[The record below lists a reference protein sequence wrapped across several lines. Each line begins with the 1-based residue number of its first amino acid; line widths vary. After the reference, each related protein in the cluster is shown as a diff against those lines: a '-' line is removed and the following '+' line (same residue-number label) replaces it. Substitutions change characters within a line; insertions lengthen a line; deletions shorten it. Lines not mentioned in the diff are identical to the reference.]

1 MLRLLPLILILCGCA
16 ASQQNEADVRLQVET
31 FEKVWSTVKE
41 KHFDPSQLEDSKRG
55 LSWEALHGEFRPLV
69 EKATSMD
76 ETRQLL
82 RRMIG
87 KLGLSHFQIIGVD
100 IYRDLDAGPG
110 GDGRIGVE
118 AAVIDGKAYI
128 FSVEPGS
135 PAALMGV
142 KPGWRIVQA
151 GGREVD
157 TVLAKIALTKDHPLR
172 IPSTQRGFLLSR
184 LSAMVGD
191 EVALELEDGAGKLQ
205 QISVKCEPAKGAAT
219 KFGFM
224 PAIPVWMEF
233 QRKQTSTNQTVGVFK
248 FNLFLDPPKLI
259 NEVQKALAACA
270 RCGGFVI
277 DIRGNPGGIGALAM
291 GLGGFFVSEPG
302 LQLGQMVR
310 RDMNLNFILN
320 PRMPGFAGP
329 LAILVD
335 GSSGSTSEIFA
346 GGMQDVKRARIFGS
360 RTMGAALP
368 SVVEKLPNGDGFQ
381 YAVANYISQGGR
393 TLEGYGV
400 VPDETVTL
408 TRESLLTGRDPVL
421 DAALNWMNA
430 QKTPAR

>member
-16 ASQQNEADVRLQVET
+16 PSQESRLQVAT

-41 KHFDPSQLEDSKRG
+41 KHFDPAQLEDPKRG
-55 LSWEALHGEFRPLV
+55 LSWQALHDEFLPRI
-69 EKATSMD
+69 EKAESMD

-82 RRMIG
+82 REMIA
-87 KLGLSHFQIIGVD
+87 KLGLSHFQIIGAD
-100 IYRDLDAGPG
+100 IYKDLDNGPG
-110 GDGRIGVE
+110 GDGRIGIEV
-118 AAVIDGKAYI
+118 AVIDGKAYVR
-128 FSVEPGS
+128 SVEPGS
-135 PAALMGV
+135 PAAAKGIQ
-142 KPGWRIVQA
+142 PGWRILSA
-151 GGREVD
+151 GGRQVD
-157 TVLAKIALTKDHPLR
+157 PILAKIAQTKDHPLR

-184 LSAMVGD
+184 LSAMVGE
-191 EVALELEDGAGKLQ
+191 EVALELEDGAGQTKSLA
-205 QISVKCEPAKGAAT
+205 VKCEPAKGAAT

-233 QRKQTSTNQTVGVFK
+233 QKKQITPNQTVGVFK
-248 FNLFLDPPKLI
+248 FNLFLDPPRLSA
-259 NEVQKALAACA
+259 EAQKAIDSCA
-270 RCGGFVI
+270 KCQGFII

-302 LQLGQMVR
+302 LQLGQMIR
-310 RDMNLNFILN
+310 PDMKLNFILN
-320 PRMPGFAGP
+320 PRLPGFKGP

-381 YAVANYISQGGR
+381 YAVANYISHGGK

-400 VPDETVTL
+400 IPDEEVAL
-408 TRESLLTGRDPVL
+408 TRESLLANRDAVL
-421 DAALNWMNA
+421 DAAIKWING
-430 QKTPAR
+430 QKTTAR